1 MSMLGLAAI
10 ALTTAFLIVLCLND
24 PKRRRT
30 AKLPGEGHGATT
42 RRLLAAAACLPG
54 IACLLLGDAA
64 AFLVWIGGLGVAG
77 WFVTLIATGLH
88 KA

>member
-1 MSMLGLAAI
+1 MLGLAAI
-10 ALTTAFLIVLCLND
+10 ALTTGFLIVLCLND
-24 PKRRRT
+24 PKRRRA
-30 AKLPGEGHGATT
+30 AKLPGEGHGEAT

-54 IACLLLGDAA
+54 IACLVLGDAA

-77 WFVTLIATGLH
+77 WFVTLIATGPH